1 MTKCCIYI
9 TQLNVSRET
18 SQIKMILIN
27 SSRFVLIIHNVE
39 KENKHRTNIILN
51 YFNRLLDIKKYTI

>member
-1 MTKCCIYI
+1 MTKCCINI
-9 TQLNVSRET
+9 TQSNVSRET
-18 SQIKMILIN
+18 LQVRMILIN
-27 SSRFVLIIHNVE
+27 SSCFVLIIHSVE